1 MYALIL
7 TVFLSTVTQGDNFL
21 KPSEVTKEWH
31 SVLVSQQEDL
41 GSCLQGSEQL
51 REIVL
56 DDVRNGDAPK
66 GLTGFSVE
74 CLLTER
80 EPVKLKD

>member
-1 MYALIL
+1 MYALVL
-7 TVFLSTVTQGDNFL
+7 TVFLSTVTQGDNLL

-41 GSCLQGSEQL
+41 GGCLQGSEQL
-51 REIVL
+51 REIIL

-74 CLLTER
+74 
-80 EPVKLKD
+80 